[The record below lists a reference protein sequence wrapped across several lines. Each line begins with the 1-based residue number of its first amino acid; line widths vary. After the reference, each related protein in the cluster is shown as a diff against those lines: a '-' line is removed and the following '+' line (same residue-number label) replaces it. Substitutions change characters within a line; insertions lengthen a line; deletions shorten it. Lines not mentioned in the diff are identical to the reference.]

1 MQTRFY
7 NVYFFPTEGIPN
19 DTSYD
24 CRTTFMHA
32 PAGRCFY
39 NPYYRMWVFA
49 PVNEEAVYSA
59 QTLAEIAEFLGKLEA
74 SQNAIEK
81 GTAA

>member
-7 NVYFFPTEGIPN
+7 NVYFFPTEGSCK

-24 CRTTFMHA
+24 CRTTHMHA
-32 PAGRCFY
+32 TVGRCFY
-39 NPYYRMWVFA
+39 NPHYRMWVFA
-49 PVNEEAVYSA
+49 PVNAEAVYSA